1 MSTDRR
7 RNRKIINPKRVIL
20 IACEGEN
27 KTEKYYFNN
36 FSGRNKD
43 YIIKYVHGN
52 ETDPV
57 NLVKNTITDIKS
69 YGLNL
74 KTDDVAFCVFDTDTD
89 PIKNRQIENAKKLA
103 ERHKIKIIT
112 SNPSIELWFLLYY
125 KFSSQSLT
133 NEKLLYKL
141 F

>member
-74 KTDDVAFCVFDTDTD
+74 KTDDVAFVYLILT
-89 PIKNRQIENAKKLA
+89 QIQL
-103 ERHKIKIIT
+103 KIGK
-112 SNPSIELWFLLYY
+112 
-125 KFSSQSLT
+125 
-133 NEKLLYKL
+133 
-141 F
+141 